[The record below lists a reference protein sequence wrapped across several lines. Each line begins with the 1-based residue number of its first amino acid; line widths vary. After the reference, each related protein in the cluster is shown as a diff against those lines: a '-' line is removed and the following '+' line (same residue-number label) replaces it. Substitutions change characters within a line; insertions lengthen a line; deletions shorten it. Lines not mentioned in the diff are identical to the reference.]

1 MSSHAKRFLA
11 ALPAAALALFTASLA
26 PPAAAADPIGYVKT
40 ASGEATVT
48 TAAGNA
54 SRAQP
59 GTALQVGD
67 VLKTSAGANVGVT
80 LKDNTMMSFG
90 PSTTFTFEEYLF
102 APARGELKLGGRI
115 GSGSMHYV
123 SGVIAKLKPDAVTLR
138 TPTGMI
144 GIRGTTL
151 AIRV

>member
-11 ALPAAALALFTASLA
+11 SVLAAALAVVLA
-26 PPAAAADPIGYVKT
+26 PPGAAAEPIGYVKT

-48 TAAGNA
+48 TAAGAA
-54 SRAQP
+54 SRVQP

-67 VLKTSAGANVGVT
+67 VLKTGAGANVGVT

-90 PSTTFTFEEYLF
+90 PSTTFAFEEYLF

-151 AIRV
+151 AIRVEEQ